1 MSPLIFLILA
11 ASTTAL
17 PFTGR
22 RELAQRKAAEACPIG
37 YCLENG
43 GTTGGGD
50 ATPIIVSDLTRL
62 KQAVSSDGPAV
73 IIVTG
78 RISAPADRVSIA
90 SNKTIYVI
98 EGIGLEIKSASNVI
112 LRNLKIERVLYDA
125 GDAISLNVATNVW
138 IDHVDASGD
147 LTANKDDYDGL
158 LDITHAS
165 DWITISNSYFHNHWK
180 ASLIGHS
187 DMNGAEDEGRLHVT
201 FANSYWYNVNSRT
214 PSVRFGTIH
223 VVNSFF
229 HEIRSTGINARQKS
243 QVLVQSSAFKDCA
256 DKAIFGDGSDLPGY
270 IVVDDVDLGGSTH
283 SPSPGTLEPDTLP
296 YPTIE
301 ALGSAEVP
309 HVIPGSVGQL
319 L

>member
-1 MSPLIFLILA
+1 MNPLIFLILA

-50 ATPIIVSDLTRL
+50 ATPIIVSDLTLL
-62 KQAVSSDGPAV
+62 KQAASNDGPAV
-73 IIVTG
+73 IIVT
-78 RISAPADRVSIA
+78 
-90 SNKTIYVI
+90 VI

-165 DWITISNSYFHNHWK
+165 DWITVSNSYFHNHWK

-201 FANSYWYNVNSRT
+201 FANNYWYNVNSRT
-214 PSVRFGTIH
+214 PSVRFGTVH

-229 HEIRSTGINARQKS
+229 HEIGSTGINARQKS

-301 ALGSAEVP
+301 SLGSAEVP